1 MNRYRPSII
10 RTTAAL
16 LLLAIGGCGTYSF
29 TGASIP
35 PGTESVSISFFE
47 NRASIIQ
54 PTLSSTFTEKLKDR
68 FVSQTNLRL
77 ITADGDLHFEGYIS
91 DYQSRP
97 VAIQGNDQAALNRLT
112 ITVSVNFKNKKDPK
126 QDFDSSFSRYVDY
139 DSRKNL
145 SAVEQELIAEICQ
158 QLTEDIFNKAVINW

>member
-1 MNRYRPSII
+1 MNRN
-10 RTTAAL
+10 RTSVVQIVAAIL
-16 LLLAIGGCGTYSF
+16 LLIIGGCGTYSF

-35 PGTESVSISFFE
+35 PGTESVSVSFFE

-77 ITADGDLHFEGYIS
+77 VTAKGDLQFEGYIS

-97 VAIQGNDQAALNRLT
+97 VAIQGNEQAALNRLT
-112 ITVSVNFKNKKDPK
+112 ITVSVNFKNEKDPK
-126 QDFDSSFSRYVDY
+126 QNFDSSFSRYVDY

-145 SAVEQELIAEICQ
+145 STVEQELIAEICQ

>member
-1 MNRYRPSII
+1 MNRYRTRVLIVL
-10 RTTAAL
+10 TNL
-16 LLLAIGGCGTYSF
+16 LLFASGGCGTYSF

-35 PGTESVSISFFE
+35 PGTETVSISFFE

-54 PTLSSTFTEKLKDR
+54 PTLSAKFTEKLKDR

-77 ITADGDLHFEGYIS
+77 VNDNGDLQFDGYIS

-97 VAIQGNDQAALNRLT
+97 VAIQGNEQAALNRLT
-112 ITVSVNFKNKKDPK
+112 ITVSVNFKNAKDPK

-145 SAVEQELIAEICQ
+145 SAVEQELISEICQ

>member
-1 MNRYRPSII
+1 
-10 RTTAAL
+10 
-16 LLLAIGGCGTYSF
+16 
-29 TGASIP
+29 
-35 PGTESVSISFFE
+35 
-47 NRASIIQ
+47 
-54 PTLSSTFTEKLKDR
+54 LKDR

-77 ITADGDLHFEGYIS
+77 INANGDLHFEGYIS

-97 VAIQGNDQAALNRLT
+97 VAIQGNEQAALNRLT

-145 SAVEQELIAEICQ
+145 STVEQELISEICQ
-158 QLTEDIFNKAVINW
+158 QLTEDVFNKAVINW

>member
-1 MNRYRPSII
+1 MMNRVIHVFAFI
-10 RTTAAL
+10 L
-16 LLLAIGGCGTYSF
+16 LVTIGGCGTYSF

-35 PGTESVSISFFE
+35 PGTETVSISFFE

-54 PTLSSTFTEKLKDR
+54 PTVSSTFTEKLKDK

-77 ITADGDLHFEGYIS
+77 VPTKGDLHFEGYIS

-97 VAIQGNDQAALNRLT
+97 VAIQGNEQAALNRLT
-112 ITVSVNFKNKKDPK
+112 ITVSVNFKNTKDPK

-145 SAVEQELIAEICQ
+145 STVEQELISEICQ

>member
-1 MNRYRPSII
+1 MNRYRTSVFRVI
-10 RTTAAL
+10 AFL
-16 LLLAIGGCGTYSF
+16 LLVATGGCGTYSF

-47 NRASIIQ
+47 NRAGIIQ
-54 PTLSSTFTEKLKDR
+54 PSLSSTFTEKLKDR

-77 ITADGDLHFEGYIS
+77 VPNNGDLHFEGYIS

-97 VAIQGNDQAALNRLT
+97 VAIQGNEQAALNRLT

-145 SAVEQELIAEICQ
+145 STVEQELISEICQ

>member
-1 MNRYRPSII
+1 MTII
-10 RTTAAL
+10 SKKIYGFVV
-16 LLLAIGGCGTYSF
+16 LAILFLQGGCGIYSF

-35 PGTESVSISFFE
+35 PGTETVYVAFFE

-54 PTLSSTFTEKLKDR
+54 PSLSSVFTEKLKDR

-77 ITADGDLHFEGYIS
+77 SNSEGDLRFEGYIS

-145 SAVEQELIAEICQ
+145 AAIEQELIADICG
-158 QLTEDIFNKAVINW
+158 QLTEDIFNRAVINW